1 MIDQMGRWYPDYPG
15 QQPQQDPQFMR
26 MMGFA
31 GQSQNNQNNQ
41 SSQSMTPPTIHAEII
56 QYGSED
62 EVDRHPMAAGTSQMF
77 VSRDE
82 TTFIVKT
89 MHQGGQYDKEY
100 YDKRPPAPP
109 APTLNPAEYV
119 RKDELAAF
127 MAAWEAERGGAQ
139 HESV

>member
-26 MMGFA
+26 MMGLT
-31 GQSQNNQNNQ
+31 GQGQNSQNTQA
-41 SSQSMTPPTIHAEII
+41 MTPPTIHAEII

-62 EVDRHPMAAGTSQMF
+62 EVDRYTMAAGASQMF
-77 VSRDE
+77 VSRDDS
-82 TTFIVKT
+82 TFIVKT
-89 MHQGGQYDKEY
+89 MHQGGQFDKDY

-119 RKDELAAF
+119 RKDELQALLAAA
-127 MAAWEAERGGAQ
+127 MENKGGQQ
-139 HESV
+139 HEPV

>member
-26 MMGFA
+26 MMGFT
-31 GQSQNNQNNQ
+31 GQNSQNNQ

-56 QYGSED
+56 QYGAED
-62 EVDRHPMAAGTSQMF
+62 EVDRYPLAAGASQMF

-89 MHQGGQYDKEY
+89 MHQGGQFDKEY

-119 RKDELAAF
+119 RKDELETI
-127 MAAWEAERGGAQ
+127 MAAWAARGGE
-139 HESV
+139 HEPV

>member
-109 APTLNPAEYV
+109 APTLNPSDYV
-119 RKDELAAF
+119 RKDELETI
-127 MAAWEAERGGAQ
+127 MAAWAARGGE
-139 HESV
+139 HEPV